1 MEGGDDADEL
11 IGGFGACGPAGAEAD
26 ATLPA
31 LSVVRELVLEDE
43 FAALD
48 EGVVVDAARR

>member
-1 MEGGDDADEL
+1 MEGIDGADKL
-11 IGGFGACGPAGAEAD
+11 INGFGACGPASAEAD

-31 LSVVRELVLEDE
+31 LSLVRGLVLEDE